1 MNITEVAVAIFLKPD
16 GTFLLSSRPDGKP
29 YAGYWEFPGGK
40 IEAGESVRDA
50 LVRELIEELNVT
62 ITRATPWF
70 TFMMHYTHA
79 TVRLHCW
86 RVTEWQG
93 EMRGME
99 SQQFSWQ
106 SLREMTVTPTLPGC
120 GPIFKALALPMVY
133 TMCGPSG
140 IGAES
145 YPQHWRGSWSKNAPK
160 QPSILEFESP
170 LISPMMQICVQRY
183 EKFAHD
189 LTKLAQEAGARVLIG
204 GDISAAKMMEAD
216 GIQLTASQ
224 LTTLSARPNFALVGA
239 TINTRAELEQAAKIN
254 CDFAVI
260 DFLAEVPINWAAFAD
275 LTQATPLPCYASG
288 TFSEN
293 DLPIALENGAHG
305 IVHQQRETEWH

>member
-1 MNITEVAVAIFLKPD
+1 MKITEVAVAIFLKPD
-16 GTFLLSSRPDGKP
+16 GTFLLSSRPEGKP

-50 LVRELIEELNVT
+50 LLRELIEELNVT

-120 GPIFKALALPMVY
+120 APIFKALALPMVY
-133 TMCGPSG
+133 TTCTQNG
-140 IGAES
+140 ISAES
-145 YPQHWRGSWSKNAPK
+145 SLQHWSGSRSKNASK
-160 QPSILEFESP
+160 QPSIIEFESP
-170 LISPMMQICVQRY
+170 LISPMMQIRVQKY
-183 EKFAHD
+183 QKYAHD
-189 LTKLAQEAGARVLIG
+189 LTEFAQAAGVRVLIS
-204 GDISAAKMMEAD
+204 GDISAAKMMRAN
-216 GIQLTASQ
+216 GVQLTASQ
-224 LTTLSARPNFALVGA
+224 LATLSARPDFVLVGA
-239 TINTRAELEQAAKIN
+239 TVNTRVELEQAAKID

-260 DFLAEVPINWAAFAD
+260 DLSAEMPMNWAAFAD
-275 LTQATPLPCYASG
+275 LTHATPLPCYAAG
-288 TFSEN
+288 AFSTN
-293 DLPIALENGAHG
+293 DLRIAIKNGAHG
-305 IVHQQRETEWH
+305 IAHQQA